1 MATRSRDFVG
11 VAEGIKSH
19 EISTKGR
26 IEQLKGRISELS
38 SQKSS
43 LNGRIS
49 YLESAIAAAYED
61 GASHFLSQ
69 PLLGLHHR

>member
-38 SQKSS
+38 SQKVPLTGEYLI
-43 LNGRIS
+43 LN
-49 YLESAIAAAYED
+49 
-61 GASHFLSQ
+61 
-69 PLLGLHHR
+69 PLLQRHMKILMKMANLITL